1 MPAHSEL
8 KESLCFCS
16 DPAGWSRLEDDQ
28 AEIPIAAPATVGGG
42 AQECRKVAPA
52 LTEHALQPDEAA
64 DEAVKV
70 DVHVLVCIPHGDD
83 VVELAVEVES
93 CRGQH
98 GRGRKEAED

>member
-1 MPAHSEL
+1 MTPV
-8 KESLCFCS
+8 
-16 DPAGWSRLEDDQ
+16 
-28 AEIPIAAPATVGGG
+28 TVGGG
-42 AQECRKVAPA
+42 SQGCRKVAPP

-64 DEAVKV
+64 DEAVEV

-98 GRGRKEAED
+98 VRGGRRLSPSACILLALPLSRSVAWEGDEKHFLLWLVGP